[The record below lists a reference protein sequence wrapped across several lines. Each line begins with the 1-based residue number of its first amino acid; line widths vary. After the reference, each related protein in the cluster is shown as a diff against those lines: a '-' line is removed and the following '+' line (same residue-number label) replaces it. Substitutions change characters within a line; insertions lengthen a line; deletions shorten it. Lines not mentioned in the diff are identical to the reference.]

1 MFCKMSSFRTLLGAS
16 VCLLPLLSVAALAD
30 DFDVSDAPAETAAVP
45 PSQNWITIGGQ
56 YSSGRSDYINRF
68 SAAQS
73 PGFQGLG
80 GLSYSSGDAWDSGQ
94 TFYFKAQGDNLG
106 LDDRSMHFQ
115 LGEQGK
121 WGVSFGYDGISYD
134 GGHNYQ
140 SVFNPDGTL
149 VPGNTPGGASVDY
162 QRILPA
168 VGSPATKY
176 AVWQPYLTTKVNT
189 GFYQLE
195 LQRDIFTTNGKY
207 QYGDWLVSSGW
218 RHEHK
223 EGWQQQSLTIG
234 GAPSLQAVSP
244 TYYAPGNSSAT
255 GTQKPLTF
263 TSGMA
268 YFIQPIDYDMDRFDV
283 SAAYNTRRYQA
294 QVSYTYSQFQDNA
307 VSIDLQNPWNFFS
320 SASTNHATPVN
331 NLANTFGATS
341 NGSISGLY
349 SLPPSNSAH
358 QVKASFGAN
367 LAENTRL
374 NVNLG
379 YGVQVQNAQFVQG
392 TGNPA
397 VASPTLPAQ
406 NLNGLV
412 ETIFGNVALT
422 SQPIKGLDLRLAYTI
437 DNRDNETPRNN
448 YLVYPI
454 SSTSGDSHQTTPFT
468 FRHQSL
474 VAEAGYR
481 LWGQTKLTLN
491 DTVDEM
497 FRSYG
502 LATNTETNRTTLKL
516 RGPVMDGL
524 FGSISGAYEDRWAHA
539 YNPNGIWNVIDAGST
554 VGGASV
560 DAQHDPTN
568 FVMFYESS
576 RKHAEIKTMLDASPF
591 DNVSVSLMGK
601 MSRDTYPSNAVGM
614 RNNRNLSIGPDVSW
628 EVSKAVSVHA
638 FYTYQQLYFDQS
650 AVYSGGS
657 GGTAY
662 RVPYQMNDT
671 NSVQTAGVSADWQ
684 AIPEK
689 LKITF
694 DTNLSYGDTAY
705 GLGEGVTTLGASI
718 TSPVTG
724 AVAAFTPLPD
734 VKSLLIS
741 VSLRGEYTIN
751 PSTSILFGY
760 AFERFNYKDFLNNI
774 APTQYANA
782 FIPGTMNPNES
793 VHVVSAALRM
803 KF

>member
-1 MFCKMSSFRTLLGAS
+1 
-16 VCLLPLLSVAALAD
+16 
-30 DFDVSDAPAETAAVP
+30 
-45 PSQNWITIGGQ
+45 
-56 YSSGRSDYINRF
+56 
-68 SAAQS
+68 
-73 PGFQGLG
+73 
-80 GLSYSSGDAWDSGQ
+80 
-94 TFYFKAQGDNLG
+94 
-106 LDDRSMHFQ
+106 
-115 LGEQGK
+115 
-121 WGVSFGYDGISYD
+121 
-134 GGHNYQ
+134 
-140 SVFNPDGTL
+140 
-149 VPGNTPGGASVDY
+149 
-162 QRILPA
+162 
-168 VGSPATKY
+168 
-176 AVWQPYLTTKVNT
+176 
-189 GFYQLE
+189 
-195 LQRDIFTTNGKY
+195 
-207 QYGDWLVSSGW
+207 
-218 RHEHK
+218 
-223 EGWQQQSLTIG
+223 
-234 GAPSLQAVSP
+234 
-244 TYYAPGNSSAT
+244 
-255 GTQKPLTF
+255 
-263 TSGMA
+263 
-268 YFIQPIDYDMDRFDV
+268 
-283 SAAYNTRRYQA
+283 
-294 QVSYTYSQFQDNA
+294 
-307 VSIDLQNPWNFFS
+307 
-320 SASTNHATPVN
+320 
-331 NLANTFGATS
+331 
-341 NGSISGLY
+341 
-349 SLPPSNSAH
+349 
-358 QVKASFGAN
+358 
-367 LAENTRL
+367 
-374 NVNLG
+374 
-379 YGVQVQNAQFVQG
+379 
-392 TGNPA
+392 
-397 VASPTLPAQ
+397 
-406 NLNGLV
+406 
-412 ETIFGNVALT
+412 
-422 SQPIKGLDLRLAYTI
+422 
-437 DNRDNETPRNN
+437 
-448 YLVYPI
+448 
-454 SSTSGDSHQTTPFT
+454 
-468 FRHQSL
+468 
-474 VAEAGYR
+474 
-481 LWGQTKLTLN
+481 
-491 DTVDEM
+491 
-497 FRSYG
+497 
-502 LATNTETNRTTLKL
+502 
-516 RGPVMDGL
+516 MDGL